1 MAGARPLKLTD
12 FEALTF
18 DVVGTL
24 IDFETGILAALRPW
38 LAAHGVAAGD
48 EDLLAMVG
56 AGDARHGAENPGE
69 TFTDALPAIFA
80 AIAARW
86 NVPAG
91 DNDAEAF
98 RDSVR
103 DWPAFPDSRDALAYL
118 RRHYTLVALTNAGRG
133 SFEFMNA
140 KLGDPFDAAVTAD
153 AVGAVKPDERMFRRA
168 LDELAAMGI
177 AKERILH
184 TAQSQYHDI
193 VPAKA
198 LGLATMW
205 VHRRHDR
212 PGWGASPPP
221 RARVEPDFTVPSMA
235 DFVARHRALVGD

>member
-1 MAGARPLKLTD
+1 MRLTD

-24 IDFETGILAALRPW
+24 IDFETGVLAALRPW
-38 LAAHGVAAGD
+38 LAAHGVAADD

-56 AGDARHGAENPGE
+56 AGDARHGAEAPGE

-80 AIAARW
+80 DIAARW
-86 NVPAG
+86 DVPSSHA
-91 DNDAEAF
+91 DAEAF
-98 RDSVR
+98 RDSVP
-103 DWPAFPDSRDALAYL
+103 DWPAFPDSREALAYL
-118 RRHYTLVALTNAGRG
+118 RRHYTLVAVTNADRRA
-133 SFEFMNA
+133 FEIMND
-140 KLGDPFDAAVTAD
+140 KLGDPFHAAVTAD

-168 LDELAAMGI
+168 LDALAAMGVS
-177 AKERILH
+177 KERILH

-205 VHRRHDR
+205 IHRRHDR

-221 RARVEPDFTVPSMA
+221 GAEAEPDFTATSMA
-235 DFVARHRALVGD
+235 DFVARHRAEAET